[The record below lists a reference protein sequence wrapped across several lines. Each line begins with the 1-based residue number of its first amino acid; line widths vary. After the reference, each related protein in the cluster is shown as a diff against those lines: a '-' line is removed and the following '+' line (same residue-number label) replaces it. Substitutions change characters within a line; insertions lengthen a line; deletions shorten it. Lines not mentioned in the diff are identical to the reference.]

1 MSSRLPTCLPSCRPI
16 SPWAIRCR
24 STCSSAF
31 AERYEHLVGINCTH
45 QDLTYLA
52 AIVDALG
59 DRLEVHVGGPQQAL
73 SAWSL
78 GATGF
83 LSSEANLSPELC
95 MDVVN
100 AYRDGD
106 AAALSSSFGKLLR
119 LFAAMYGAGGIRAT
133 KGVLDRLGFAG
144 GIPRKPQLPVS
155 AETIDRLVAFTRELG
170 VVPV

>member
-1 MSSRLPTCLPSCRPI
+1 MLTATDLPAVL
-16 SPWAIRCR
+16 
-24 STCSSAF
+24 STHQSVGYQVPVDMLVGF

-83 LSSEANLSPELC
+83 LSSEANFSPELC
-95 MDVVN
+95 MAVVN
-100 AYRDGD
+100 AYRVGD
-106 AAALSSSFGKLLR
+106 AAALTASFGKLMR

-155 AETIDRLVAFTRELG
+155 AETIDRLVSFTRELG